1 MATLAKDKQEIFE
14 SLPIPKAVAKLVVP
28 SVLSQLVTLIY
39 NIADAFFIGRT
50 GDPFQMAAMTEAAV
64 ILFILIAVTN
74 LFGVGAGSFISR
86 LLGAK
91 REDEVKHVATFSLYV
106 GLIATAVVLTLL
118 MIFIQPFLTFI
129 GSSAVTREYNYQYIF
144 WVGIVGGLPT
154 AASMLFAHLLRSEG
168 HAKPAGIGIAAGG
181 ILNIILDPIFILTF
195 GMGVKGAAIATM
207 LSNVFSLIYY
217 IVVFIRLRGKTVL
230 LLDPKYTSIRWKYVK
245 PTLAIGLPAFFATVL
260 TAYGTMLTIK
270 LMAGYG
276 DYEAAAFG
284 IVKKLDLLMYY
295 ICAGISY
302 GVLPLIA
309 YNYSAGNYKRMNKAR
324 NAALLIAVGAGV
336 IYTAAG
342 TLIPEKLVR
351 FFIDNDTTV
360 AIGAV
365 LLSIECLSTPVMTI
379 NDIFGTVFQ
388 AMGKGKQ
395 SMLLILCR
403 NGFVRIPLILIMNKM
418 FGMLGIVWSQ
428 LVTNG
433 IMLVVTFLLYGLLMK
448 KLRAEQEEYELRH
461 TEQ

>member
-50 GDPFQMAAMTEAAV
+50 GDPFQMAAMSEAY
-64 ILFILIAVTN
+64 IIMFILIAVTN
-74 LFGVGAGSFISR
+74 LFGVGGGSFISR

-91 REDEVKHVATFSLYV
+91 RDDEVKHVTTFSLYV
-106 GLIATAVVLTLL
+106 GLITTAVVLAVL
-118 MIFIQPFLTFI
+118 MIFMQPFLTFI
-129 GSSAVTREYNYQYIF
+129 GSSDVTRGYNYQYIF

-168 HAKPAGIGIAAGG
+168 HARPAGIGIAAGG
-181 ILNIILDPIFILTF
+181 ILNIILDPIFILGF
-195 GMGVKGAAIATM
+195 GMGVTGAAIATM
-207 LSNVFSLIYY
+207 LSNVFSMLYY
-217 IVVFIRLRGKTVL
+217 IVVFVRLKGKTVL
-230 LLDPKYTSIRWKYVK
+230 LLDPKYISLRGEYVK
-245 PTLAIGLPAFFATVL
+245 PTFAIGLPAFFATVL

-276 DYEAAAFG
+276 DYEVAAYG

-295 ICAGISY
+295 ICVGISY

-309 YNYSAGNYKRMNKAR
+309 YNYSAKNYKRMNKAR
-324 NAALLIAVGAGV
+324 NAALLVAVGAGV

-342 TLIPEKLVR
+342 TLIPSKMVR
-351 FFIDNDTTV
+351 FFIDDDLTV

-365 LLSIECLSTPVMTI
+365 LVSIECLSTPLVTI
-379 NDIFGTVFQ
+379 NDIFGTTFQ

-395 SMLLILCR
+395 SMLLMLCR
-403 NGFVRIPLILIMNKM
+403 NGIVRIPLILLMNKW

-428 LVTNG
+428 LVTNV
-433 IMLVVTFLLYGLLMK
+433 IMLVVTFLLYGMIMK
-448 KLRAEQEEYELRH
+448 KLKAEQEGGIPPQ
-461 TEQ
+461 TA